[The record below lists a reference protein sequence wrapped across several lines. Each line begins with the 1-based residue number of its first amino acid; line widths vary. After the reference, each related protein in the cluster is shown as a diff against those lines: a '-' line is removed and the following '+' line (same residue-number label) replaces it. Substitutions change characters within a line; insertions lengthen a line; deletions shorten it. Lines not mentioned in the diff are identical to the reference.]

1 MSESQNIVE
10 GPVLVLVGPTAI
22 GKTELS
28 LQLAERF
35 GCEIVSV
42 DSMQVYRHMDIGTAK
57 VSIAERARIPHHLI
71 DVVEPD
77 EEYDAASFVRDA
89 LQAIDQIYGRGR
101 VPLLTGGTGLYL
113 RALIDG
119 LSSGIGHFPEIR
131 EELQQRLA
139 LVGSEILH
147 EELMR
152 CDRYSG
158 ERIHENDTHRLLR
171 ALEIYQA
178 TGKPWSEHI
187 NQHQK
192 QKGGRFTN
200 ILQVGLTCER
210 ELLYRRIDLRT
221 SLMLGSGLEEEVKG
235 LIARG
240 YSPQLKSMQ
249 AIGYRHMN
257 NYLQNIWDMAETE
270 RLLARDTRRYAKR
283 QYTWFGSN
291 PDLQWFDVHNH
302 SGIIKR
308 INDWI
313 AGTTPVPVKDLRK
326 TNQRHRIIS

>member
-1 MSESQNIVE
+1 MNESHPIE
-10 GPVLVLVGPTAI
+10 HPVLVLVGPTAI

-28 LQLAERF
+28 LQLAEHF

-42 DSMQVYRHMDIGTAK
+42 DSMQVYRFMDIGTAK
-57 VSIAERARIPHHLI
+57 VSIEERVRIPHHLI
-71 DVVEPD
+71 DVVDPD

-89 LQAIDQIYGRGR
+89 LQAINQIHARGR

-119 LSSGIGHFPEIR
+119 LSSGIGQFPEIR
-131 EELQQRLA
+131 EQLQQRLA
-139 LVGSEILH
+139 LSGSKVMH

-158 ERIHENDTHRLLR
+158 ERIHKNDTHRLLR

-187 NQHQK
+187 RRHQR
-192 QKGGRFTN
+192 QKTSRFSN
-200 ILQVGLTCER
+200 ILQIGLTCDR
-210 ELLYRRIDLRT
+210 DLLYRRIDLRT
-221 SLMLGSGLEEEVKG
+221 NRMLGSGLEEEVRG

-257 NYLQNIWDMAETE
+257 NYLQDIWDMEETE

-283 QYTWFGSN
+283 QYTWFGAI
-291 PDLQWFDVHNH
+291 PGLEWFDVLDQE
-302 SGIIKR
+302 GIAKR
-308 INDWI
+308 VNDWI
-313 AGTTPVPVKDLRK
+313 PRISSAPSKD
-326 TNQRHRIIS
+326 

>member
-1 MSESQNIVE
+1 VNTIQSIHD
-10 GPVLVLVGPTAI
+10 PVLVLVGPTAI

-28 LQLAERF
+28 LRLAERF
-35 GCEIVSV
+35 GCEVVSV
-42 DSMQVYRHMDIGTAK
+42 DSMQVYEYMDIGTAK
-57 VSIAERARIPHHLI
+57 VSLAERARIPHHLI

-89 LQAIDQIYGRGR
+89 LQAIEHIHGRGR

-119 LSSGIGHFPEIR
+119 LSSGIRQFPEIR
-131 EELQQRLA
+131 EQLQQRLA
-139 LVGSEILH
+139 LVGPHVLH
-147 EELMR
+147 EELVK
-152 CDRYSG
+152 CDRISA
-158 ERIHENDTHRLLR
+158 ERINANDTHRLLR

-178 TGKPWSEHI
+178 TGSPWSEHI
-187 NQHQK
+187 LEHQK
-192 QKGGRFTN
+192 QKTARFSN

-210 ELLYRRIDLRT
+210 DQLYRRIDLRT
-221 SLMLGSGLEEEVKG
+221 RLMLKSGLEQEVQG

-257 NYLQNIWDMAETE
+257 NYLQGIWDMEETE

-283 QYTWFGSN
+283 QYTWFTAIA
-291 PDLQWFDVHNH
+291 DLERFEVQDQKK
-302 SGIIKR
+302 IIER
-308 INDWI
+308 IEEWI
-313 AGTTPVPVKDLRK
+313 K
-326 TNQRHRIIS
+326 

>member
-1 MSESQNIVE
+1 MNESQNIT

-42 DSMQVYRHMDIGTAK
+42 DSMQVYRYMDIGTAK
-57 VSIAERARIPHHLI
+57 VSMAERARVPHHLI

-77 EEYDAASFVRDA
+77 EEYDAASFSRDA
-89 LQAIDQIYGRGR
+89 LQAIDQIHGRGR

-113 RALIDG
+113 RALIEG

-131 EELQQRLA
+131 VALQQRLA

-147 EELMR
+147 EELMK
-152 CDRYSG
+152 CDRFSG
-158 ERIHENDTHRLLR
+158 EKIHANDTHRVLR

-178 TGKPWSEHI
+178 TGRPWSEHI
-187 NQHQK
+187 SQHQK
-192 QKGGRFTN
+192 KRVGRFTN
-200 ILQVGLTCER
+200 ILQIGLTCER

-221 SLMLGSGLEEEVKG
+221 SLMLASGLEEEVRG

-257 NYLQNIWDMAETE
+257 NYLQNVWDKVETE
-270 RLLARDTRRYAKR
+270 RMLARDTRRYAKR
-283 QYTWFGSN
+283 QYTWFGSS
-291 PDLQWFDVHNH
+291 PDLQWFDVQDQG
-302 SGIIKR
+302 GIIKR
-308 INDWI
+308 ISDWI
-313 AGTTPVPVKDLRK
+313 VCTTPAPNKY
-326 TNQRHRIIS
+326 